1 MLKINKNINLT
12 GYSTIGEVQVVYL
25 NASISTDG
33 SSNANKSTTILN
45 QDLYNKNKTE
55 IRKDI
60 QEFSSEVYKI
70 EDEIIGGAVSE

>member
-33 SSNANKSTTILN
+33 TSNANKSTTILN
-45 QDLYNKNKTE
+45 QDLYNKNKVE

-60 QEFSSEVYKI
+60 LAFSTEVYKV
-70 EDEIIGGAVSE
+70 EDEIITGGTI

>member
-33 SSNANKSTTILN
+33 TSNANKSTTILN
-45 QDLYNKNKTE
+45 QDLYNKNKIE

-60 QEFSSEVYKI
+60 LEFSNEVYKV
-70 EDEIIGGAVSE
+70 ENEIITGGTI

>member
-33 SSNANKSTTILN
+33 SSQANKSTTILN
-45 QDLYNKNKTE
+45 QDLYNKNKIE

-60 QEFSSEVYKI
+60 LEFSNEVYKV
-70 EDEIIGGAVSE
+70 EDEITRGAI

>member
-12 GYSTIGEVQVVYL
+12 GYSSIGEVQVVYL

-45 QDLYNKNKTE
+45 QELYNKNKVE

-60 QEFSSEVYKI
+60 LEFSNEVYKV
-70 EDEIIGGAVSE
+70 EDEIIGGTI

>member
-33 SSNANKSTTILN
+33 TSNANKSTTILN
-45 QDLYNKNKTE
+45 QDLYNKNKIE

-60 QEFSSEVYKI
+60 LEFSNEVYKV
-70 EDEIIGGAVSE
+70 EDEIIGGTI

>member
-45 QDLYNKNKTE
+45 QDLYNENKTE
-55 IRKDI
+55 IRKDMKAFE
-60 QEFSSEVYKI
+60 QEVYKT
-70 EDEIIGGAVSE
+70 EDEIIGGTI

>member
-1 MLKINKNINLT
+1 MLKVNKNINLT

-33 SSNANKSTTILN
+33 TSNANKSTTILN

-55 IRKDI
+55 IRKDMS
-60 QEFSSEVYKI
+60 EFNDEVYKT

>member
-33 SSNANKSTTILN
+33 TSNANKSTTILN
-45 QDLYNKNKTE
+45 QDLYNKNKVE

-60 QEFSSEVYKI
+60 LEFSTEVYKV
-70 EDEIIGGAVSE
+70 EDEIITGGTI

>member
-33 SSNANKSTTILN
+33 TSNANKSTTILN
-45 QDLYNKNKTE
+45 QDLYNKNKVE

-60 QEFSSEVYKI
+60 LEFSTEVYKV
-70 EDEIIGGAVSE
+70 EDEIITGGII

>member
-33 SSNANKSTTILN
+33 TSNANKSTTILN

-55 IRKDI
+55 IRKDM
-60 QEFSSEVYKI
+60 QDFENEVYKT
-70 EDEIIGGAVSE
+70 EDEIMGGSKDE

>member
-1 MLKINKNINLT
+1 MLKVNKNINLT
-12 GYSTIGEVQVVYL
+12 GYSTIGKVQVVYL

-33 SSNANKSTTILN
+33 TSNANKSTTILN

-55 IRKDI
+55 IRKDMS
-60 QEFSSEVYKI
+60 EFNDEVYKT

>member
-1 MLKINKNINLT
+1 MLKINKNINIT

-33 SSNANKSTTILN
+33 SINANKSTTILN
-45 QDLYNKNKTE
+45 QELYNKNKVE

-60 QEFSSEVYKI
+60 LEFSTEVYKV
-70 EDEIIGGAVSE
+70 EDEIITVGTI